1 MHWYDDLPHLGYNI
15 NGKKVLRP
23 AKGDELDR
31 FLQTVEDPNSWYTI
45 ISLQS
50 GYTLMC
56 FRTTAFD
63 KNTQMDKPLSAEEL
77 DIIRRLQAG
86 ENPDAEYDPYEPTI
100 EWFTGKGKEEVMP
113 LSSAPEPKRRW
124 LPSKWEKQ
132 KVYFLLGSML
142 HFLILFFPDHE
153 DCSCYPPGSNRGI
166 QAYCSG

>member
-1 MHWYDDLPHLGYNI
+1 
-15 NGKKVLRP
+15 
-23 AKGDELDR
+23 
-31 FLQTVEDPNSWYTI
+31 
-45 ISLQS
+45 
-50 GYTLMC
+50 MC

-63 KNTQMDKPLSAEEL
+63 QNAQMDKPLSAEEL

-132 KVYFLLGSML
+132 KVCFPLGSVL
-142 HFLILFFPDHE
+142 RLLILFFPDHE
-153 DCSCYPPGSNRGI
+153 DRSCHPPGSNCGI
-166 QAYCSG
+166 